1 MDELADTVSIYP
13 HRPMLVLPGIMSS
26 VFSFVRFFH
35 RSEWALA
42 FVVVLMIVFEV
53 WLDLEIPS
61 YMASITDIITGGGT
75 TQEVLDEAIP
85 MVMCAIGSMVV
96 GLVISV
102 TVGWI
107 SSSVAKTIRKAEFD
121 HIQKFSF
128 SEIDRISSYSL
139 ITRSTNDVKQ
149 VQDFIGTALESLIRA
164 PILSIW
170 AIVRISQSD
179 ITWTTATL
187 TAVTVMVVL
196 IITVMRLTAPL
207 FRKVQSL
214 HDGINGMTMEMLT
227 GQRVIRAYNADG
239 LEKEKFER
247 ANDALADNNIHAM
260 RIMNVNVPLNGL
272 IRNVLTMTIYWLGA
286 FIIIGTESLD
296 GRLEL
301 FSDMIVFSTYAIM
314 ALNGFRTLV
323 QIFNA
328 FPRAQAS
335 LERISE
341 VLDTEPTILSG
352 TKTEGNGSGS
362 ISFKDVTFRY
372 MGSPTDTIRD
382 VSFDVKPGETVA
394 IIGATGCGKTTLVDL
409 IPRFYDAIEGTV
421 TIDGI
426 DVKEY
431 DLDSLR
437 SKIGFVSQR
446 STILSGDVR
455 DNVNYGLGSDKR
467 SDDDVWDALRV
478 ACIDEFVESEGGL
491 EINLSEEGRNIS
503 GGQKQRISIAR
514 AVCKDP
520 EIYVFDDCF
529 SAIDFRTDLEVRRRL
544 KARTQNSTV
553 VLVTQ
558 RIGTARGADRIVV
571 MDDGKVID
579 VGAHAELLDRCGLY
593 REIAESQRTG
603 DEL

>member
-1 MDELADTVSIYP
+1 
-13 HRPMLVLPGIMSS
+13 MSG

-35 RSEWALA
+35 RKEWALA
-42 FVVVLMIVFEV
+42 LVVLFMIILEV
-53 WLDLEIPS
+53 WLDLEIPR
-61 YMASITDIITGGGT
+61 YMASITEVITTGGT
-75 TQEVLDEAIP
+75 TQQVLDEAIP
-85 MVMCAIGSMVV
+85 MILCAIGSMAV

-107 SSSVAKTIRKAEFD
+107 SSSVAKTIREAEFD

-128 SEIDRISSYSL
+128 NEIDRISSYSL

-149 VQDFIGTALESLIRA
+149 IQDFIGTALESLIRA
-164 PILSIW
+164 PIISIW

-179 ITWTTATL
+179 ITWTAATL
-187 TAVTVMVVL
+187 IAVTAMVLL

-227 GQRVIRAYNADG
+227 GQRVIRAYNADS
-239 LEKEKFER
+239 LEREKFER

-260 RIMNVNVPLNGL
+260 RIMAVNVPLNGF
-272 IRNVLTMTIYWLGA
+272 IRNTLSMTIYWLGA
-286 FIIIGTESLD
+286 FIIISSDSTD
-296 GRLEL
+296 DRLLL
-301 FSDMIVFSTYAIM
+301 FSEMIVFSTYALM

-335 LERISE
+335 LERIFE
-341 VLDTEPTILSG
+341 VLETEPTIISG
-352 TKTEGNGSGS
+352 TEKEGDGSGS
-362 ISFKDVTFRY
+362 ISFKDVSFRY
-372 MGSPTDTIRD
+372 AGSPADTVRD
-382 VSFDVKPGETVA
+382 VTFDVNPGETVA

-421 TIDGI
+421 FIDGV
-426 DVKEY
+426 DVKGY

-446 STILSGDVR
+446 ATILSGNVR
-455 DNVNYGLGSDKR
+455 DNVNYGLGSEGR
-467 SDDDVWDALRV
+467 NDDDIWDALKV
-478 ACIDEFVESEGGL
+478 ACIDGFVESEGGL
-491 EINLSEEGRNIS
+491 DINLSEEGRNIS
-503 GGQKQRISIAR
+503 GGQKQRFSIAR
-514 AVCKDP
+514 AVCKNP

-544 KARTQNSTV
+544 KARTKDSTV
-553 VLVTQ
+553 ILVTQ
-558 RIGTARGADRIVV
+558 RIGTARGADRILV
-571 MDDGKVID
+571 MDDGRIVD
-579 VGAHAELLDRCGLY
+579 SGTHLELLEKCEIY

>member
-1 MDELADTVSIYP
+1 
-13 HRPMLVLPGIMSS
+13 
-26 VFSFVRFFH
+26 
-35 RSEWALA
+35 
-42 FVVVLMIVFEV
+42 MIILEV

-61 YMASITDIITGGGT
+61 YMASITEVITTGGT
-75 TQEVLDEAIP
+75 TQQVLDEAIP
-85 MVMCAIGSMVV
+85 MILCAIGSMAV

-107 SSSVAKTIRKAEFD
+107 SSSVAKTIREAEFD

-128 SEIDRISSYSL
+128 NEIDRISSYSL

-149 VQDFIGTALESLIRA
+149 IQDFIGTALESLIRA
-164 PILSIW
+164 PIISIW

-179 ITWTTATL
+179 IMWTAATL
-187 TAVTVMVVL
+187 IAVTAMVLL

-227 GQRVIRAYNADG
+227 GQRVIRAYNADS
-239 LEKEKFER
+239 LEREKFER

-260 RIMNVNVPLNGL
+260 RIMAVNVPLNGF
-272 IRNVLTMTIYWLGA
+272 IRNTLSMTIYWLGA
-286 FIIIGTESLD
+286 FIIISSDSTD
-296 GRLEL
+296 DRLLL
-301 FSDMIVFSTYAIM
+301 FSEMIVFSTYALM

-335 LERISE
+335 LERIFE
-341 VLDTEPTILSG
+341 VLETEPTIISG
-352 TKTEGNGSGS
+352 TEKEGDGSGS
-362 ISFKDVTFRY
+362 ISFKDVSFRY
-372 MGSPTDTIRD
+372 AGSPADTVRD
-382 VSFDVKPGETVA
+382 VTFDVNPGETVA

-421 TIDGI
+421 FIDGV
-426 DVKEY
+426 DVKRY

-446 STILSGDVR
+446 ATILSGNVR
-455 DNVNYGLGSDKR
+455 DNVNYGLGSEGR
-467 SDDDVWDALRV
+467 NDDDIWDALKV
-478 ACIDEFVESEGGL
+478 ACIDGFVESEGGL
-491 EINLSEEGRNIS
+491 DINLSEEGRNIS
-503 GGQKQRISIAR
+503 GGQKQRFSIAR
-514 AVCKDP
+514 AVCKNP

-544 KARTQNSTV
+544 KARTKDSTV
-553 VLVTQ
+553 ILVTQ
-558 RIGTARGADRIVV
+558 RIGTARGADRILV
-571 MDDGKVID
+571 MDDGRIVD
-579 VGAHAELLDRCGLY
+579 SGTHLELLEKCEIY

>member
-1 MDELADTVSIYP
+1 
-13 HRPMLVLPGIMSS
+13 MSG

-35 RSEWALA
+35 RKEWALA
-42 FVVVLMIVFEV
+42 IVVLFMIILEV

-61 YMASITDIITGGGT
+61 YMASITEVITTGGT
-75 TQEVLDEAIP
+75 TQQVLDEAIP
-85 MVMCAIGSMVV
+85 MVLCAIGSMAV

-107 SSSVAKTIRKAEFD
+107 SSSVAKTIREAEFD

-128 SEIDRISSYSL
+128 NEIDRISSYSL

-149 VQDFIGTALESLIRA
+149 IQDFIGTALESLIRA
-164 PILSIW
+164 PIISIW

-179 ITWTTATL
+179 ITWTAATL
-187 TAVTVMVVL
+187 IAVTAMVLL

-227 GQRVIRAYNADG
+227 GQRVIRAYNADS
-239 LEKEKFER
+239 LEREKFER

-260 RIMNVNVPLNGL
+260 RIMAVNVPLNGF
-272 IRNVLTMTIYWLGA
+272 IRNTLSMTIYWLGA
-286 FIIIGTESLD
+286 FIIISSDSTD
-296 GRLEL
+296 DRLLL
-301 FSDMIVFSTYAIM
+301 FSEMIVFSTYALM

-335 LERISE
+335 LERIFE
-341 VLDTEPTILSG
+341 VLETEPTIISG
-352 TKTEGNGSGS
+352 TEKEGDGSGS
-362 ISFKDVTFRY
+362 ISFKDVSFRY
-372 MGSPTDTIRD
+372 AGSPADTVRD
-382 VSFDVKPGETVA
+382 VTFDVNPGETVA

-421 TIDGI
+421 FIDGV
-426 DVKEY
+426 DVKGY

-446 STILSGDVR
+446 ATILSGNVR
-455 DNVNYGLGSDKR
+455 DNVNYGLGSEGR
-467 SDDDVWDALRV
+467 NDDDIWDALKV
-478 ACIDEFVESEGGL
+478 ACIDGFVESEGGL
-491 EINLSEEGRNIS
+491 DINLSEEGRNIS
-503 GGQKQRISIAR
+503 GGQKQRFSIAR
-514 AVCKDP
+514 AVCKNP

-544 KARTQNSTV
+544 KARTKDSTV
-553 VLVTQ
+553 ILVTQ
-558 RIGTARGADRIVV
+558 RIGTARGADRILV
-571 MDDGKVID
+571 MDDGRIVD
-579 VGAHAELLDRCGLY
+579 SGTHLELLEKCEIY

>member
-1 MDELADTVSIYP
+1 
-13 HRPMLVLPGIMSS
+13 MSG

-35 RSEWALA
+35 RKEWALA
-42 FVVVLMIVFEV
+42 IVVLFMIILEV

-61 YMASITDIITGGGT
+61 YMASITEVITTGGT
-75 TQEVLDEAIP
+75 TQQVLDEAIP
-85 MVMCAIGSMVV
+85 MVLCAIGSMTV

-107 SSSVAKTIRKAEFD
+107 SSSVAKTIREAEFD

-128 SEIDRISSYSL
+128 NEIDRISSYSL

-149 VQDFIGTALESLIRA
+149 IQDFIGTALESLIRA
-164 PILSIW
+164 PIISIW

-179 ITWTTATL
+179 ITWTAATL
-187 TAVTVMVVL
+187 IAVTAMVLL

-227 GQRVIRAYNADG
+227 GQRVIRAYNADS
-239 LEKEKFER
+239 LEREKFER

-260 RIMNVNVPLNGL
+260 RIMAVNVPLNGF
-272 IRNVLTMTIYWLGA
+272 IRNTLSMTIYWLGA
-286 FIIIGTESLD
+286 FIIISSDSTD
-296 GRLEL
+296 DRLLL
-301 FSDMIVFSTYAIM
+301 FSEMIVFSTYALM

-335 LERISE
+335 LERIFE
-341 VLDTEPTILSG
+341 VLETEPTIISG
-352 TKTEGNGSGS
+352 TEKEGDGSGS
-362 ISFKDVTFRY
+362 ISFKDVSFRY
-372 MGSPTDTIRD
+372 AGSPADTVRD
-382 VSFDVKPGETVA
+382 VTFDVNPGETVA

-421 TIDGI
+421 FIDGV
-426 DVKEY
+426 DVKGY

-446 STILSGDVR
+446 ATILSGNVR
-455 DNVNYGLGSDKR
+455 DNVNYGLGSEGR
-467 SDDDVWDALRV
+467 NDDDIWDALKV
-478 ACIDEFVESEGGL
+478 ACIDGFVKSEGGL
-491 EINLSEEGRNIS
+491 DINLSEEGRNIS
-503 GGQKQRISIAR
+503 GGQKQRFSIAR
-514 AVCKDP
+514 AVCKNP

-544 KARTQNSTV
+544 KARTKDSTV
-553 VLVTQ
+553 ILVTQ
-558 RIGTARGADRIVV
+558 RIGTARGADRILV
-571 MDDGKVID
+571 MDDGRIVD
-579 VGAHAELLDRCGLY
+579 SGTHLELLEKCEIY

>member
-1 MDELADTVSIYP
+1 
-13 HRPMLVLPGIMSS
+13 
-26 VFSFVRFFH
+26 
-35 RSEWALA
+35 
-42 FVVVLMIVFEV
+42 
-53 WLDLEIPS
+53 
-61 YMASITDIITGGGT
+61 
-75 TQEVLDEAIP
+75 
-85 MVMCAIGSMVV
+85 
-96 GLVISV
+96 
-102 TVGWI
+102 
-107 SSSVAKTIRKAEFD
+107 
-121 HIQKFSF
+121 
-128 SEIDRISSYSL
+128 
-139 ITRSTNDVKQ
+139 
-149 VQDFIGTALESLIRA
+149 
-164 PILSIW
+164 
-170 AIVRISQSD
+170 
-179 ITWTTATL
+179 
-187 TAVTVMVVL
+187 
-196 IITVMRLTAPL
+196 
-207 FRKVQSL
+207 
-214 HDGINGMTMEMLT
+214 
-227 GQRVIRAYNADG
+227 
-239 LEKEKFER
+239 
-247 ANDALADNNIHAM
+247 
-260 RIMNVNVPLNGL
+260 
-272 IRNVLTMTIYWLGA
+272 
-286 FIIIGTESLD
+286 
-296 GRLEL
+296 
-301 FSDMIVFSTYAIM
+301 MIVFSTYAIM

-394 IIGATGCGKTTLVDL
+394 IIGATGCGKATLVDL

-514 AVCKDP
+514 GICHDP
-520 EIYVFDDCF
+520 EILILDDSF
-529 SAIDFRTDLEVRRRL
+529 SALDFNTELLLRESIKKELNGIT
-544 KARTQNSTV
+544 KIII
-553 VLVTQ
+553 TQ
-558 RIGTARGADRIVV
+558 RAGVTKEADLILVMEDGRI
-571 MDDGKVID
+571 ID
-579 VGAHAELLDRCGLY
+579 QGGH
-593 REIAESQRTG
+593 
-603 DEL
+603 DELIERCQTYRDIMNLQIQEDDT

>member
-1 MDELADTVSIYP
+1 
-13 HRPMLVLPGIMSS
+13 MSG

-35 RSEWALA
+35 RKEWALA
-42 FVVVLMIVFEV
+42 IVVLFMIILEV

-61 YMASITDIITGGGT
+61 YMASITEVITTGGT
-75 TQEVLDEAIP
+75 TQQVLDEAIP
-85 MVMCAIGSMVV
+85 MILCAIGSMAV

-107 SSSVAKTIRKAEFD
+107 SSSVAKTIREAEFD

-128 SEIDRISSYSL
+128 NEIDRISSYSL

-149 VQDFIGTALESLIRA
+149 IQDFIGTALESLIRA
-164 PILSIW
+164 PIISIW

-179 ITWTTATL
+179 ITWTAATL
-187 TAVTVMVVL
+187 IAVTAMVLL

-227 GQRVIRAYNADG
+227 GQRVIRAYNADS
-239 LEKEKFER
+239 LEREKFER

-260 RIMNVNVPLNGL
+260 RIMAVNVPLNGF
-272 IRNVLTMTIYWLGA
+272 IRNTLSMTIYWLGA
-286 FIIIGTESLD
+286 FIIISSDSTD
-296 GRLEL
+296 DRLLL
-301 FSDMIVFSTYAIM
+301 FSEMIVFSTYALM

-335 LERISE
+335 LERIFE
-341 VLDTEPTILSG
+341 VLETEPTIISG
-352 TKTEGNGSGS
+352 TEKEGDGSGS
-362 ISFKDVTFRY
+362 ISFKDVSFRY
-372 MGSPTDTIRD
+372 AGSPADTVRD
-382 VSFDVKPGETVA
+382 VTFDVNPGETVA

-421 TIDGI
+421 FIDGV
-426 DVKEY
+426 DVKRY

-446 STILSGDVR
+446 ATILSGNVR
-455 DNVNYGLGSDKR
+455 DNVNYGLGSEGR
-467 SDDDVWDALRV
+467 NDDDIWDALKV
-478 ACIDEFVESEGGL
+478 ACIDGFVESEGGL
-491 EINLSEEGRNIS
+491 DINLSEEGRNIS
-503 GGQKQRISIAR
+503 GGQKQRFSIAR
-514 AVCKDP
+514 AVCKNP

-544 KARTQNSTV
+544 KARTKDSTV
-553 VLVTQ
+553 ILVTQ
-558 RIGTARGADRIVV
+558 RIGTARGADRILV
-571 MDDGKVID
+571 MDDGRIVD
-579 VGAHAELLDRCGLY
+579 SGTHLELLEKCEIY

>member
-1 MDELADTVSIYP
+1 
-13 HRPMLVLPGIMSS
+13 MSG

-35 RSEWALA
+35 RKEWALA
-42 FVVVLMIVFEV
+42 IVVLFMIILEV

-61 YMASITDIITGGGT
+61 YMASITEVITTGGT
-75 TQEVLDEAIP
+75 TQQVLDEAIP
-85 MVMCAIGSMVV
+85 MVLCAIGSMTV

-107 SSSVAKTIRKAEFD
+107 SSSVAKTIREAEFD

-128 SEIDRISSYSL
+128 NEIDRISSYSL

-149 VQDFIGTALESLIRA
+149 IQDFIGTALESLIRA
-164 PILSIW
+164 PIISIW

-179 ITWTTATL
+179 ITWTAATL
-187 TAVTVMVVL
+187 IAVTAMVLL

-227 GQRVIRAYNADG
+227 GQRVIRAYNADS
-239 LEKEKFER
+239 LEREKFER

-260 RIMNVNVPLNGL
+260 RIMAVNVPLNGF
-272 IRNVLTMTIYWLGA
+272 IRNTLSMTIYWLGA
-286 FIIIGTESLD
+286 FIIISSDSTD
-296 GRLEL
+296 DRLLL
-301 FSDMIVFSTYAIM
+301 FSEMIVFSTYALM

-335 LERISE
+335 LERIFE
-341 VLDTEPTILSG
+341 VLETEPTIISG
-352 TKTEGNGSGS
+352 TEKEGDGSGS
-362 ISFKDVTFRY
+362 ISFKDVSFRY
-372 MGSPTDTIRD
+372 AGSPADTVRD
-382 VSFDVKPGETVA
+382 VTFDVNPGETVA

-421 TIDGI
+421 FIDGV
-426 DVKEY
+426 DVKGY

-446 STILSGDVR
+446 ATILSGNVR
-455 DNVNYGLGSDKR
+455 DNVNYGLGSEGR
-467 SDDDVWDALRV
+467 NDDDIWDALKV
-478 ACIDEFVESEGGL
+478 ACIDGFVESEGGL
-491 EINLSEEGRNIS
+491 DINLSEEGRNIS
-503 GGQKQRISIAR
+503 GGQKQRFSIAR
-514 AVCKDP
+514 AVCKNP

-544 KARTQNSTV
+544 KARTKDSTV
-553 VLVTQ
+553 ILVTQ
-558 RIGTARGADRIVV
+558 RIGTARGADRILV
-571 MDDGKVID
+571 MDDGRIVD
-579 VGAHAELLDRCGLY
+579 SGTHLELLEKCEIY

>member
-1 MDELADTVSIYP
+1 MLADIVS
-13 HRPMLVLPGIMSS
+13 GI
-26 VFSFVRFFH
+26 FSFVRFFH

-42 FVVVLMIVFEV
+42 VVVLFMIIFEV

-61 YMASITDIITGGGT
+61 YMASITDVITSGGT
-75 TQEVLDEAIP
+75 TEEVLDEAIP
-85 MVMCAIGSMVV
+85 MVMCAVGSMAV

-107 SSSVAKTIRKAEFD
+107 SSSVAKTIREEEFN

-149 VQDFIGTALESLIRA
+149 IQDFIGIALESLIRA
-164 PILSIW
+164 PIISIW

-179 ITWTTATL
+179 VTWTAATL
-187 TAVTVMVVL
+187 IAVTAMVLL

-207 FRKVQSL
+207 FRKVQFL
-214 HDGINGMTMEMLT
+214 HDGINEMTMEMLT

-239 LEKEKFER
+239 LEREKFEK

-260 RIMNVNVPLNGL
+260 RIMGANVPLNGL
-272 IRNVLTMTIYWLGA
+272 IRNTLSMSIYWLGA
-286 FIIIGTESLD
+286 FIIIGTDSTE

-301 FSDMIVFSTYAIM
+301 FSEMIVFSTYALM

-335 LERISE
+335 LERIFE
-341 VLDTEPTILSG
+341 VLDTEPKIISG
-352 TKTEGNGSGS
+352 NEKGGDGSGS
-362 ISFKDVTFRY
+362 ISFKNVSFRY
-372 MGSPTDTIRD
+372 IGSPTDTVRD
-382 VSFDVKPGETVA
+382 LSFDISPGETVA
-394 IIGATGCGKTTLVDL
+394 IIGATGCGKTTMVDL
-409 IPRFYDAIEGTV
+409 IPRFYDAVEGTV
-421 TIDGI
+421 SIDGV
-426 DVKEY
+426 DVKDY

-446 STILSGDVR
+446 ATILSGNVR
-455 DNVNYGLGSDKR
+455 DNVNYGIGSEDR
-467 SDDDVWDALRV
+467 DDDDVWDALKV
-478 ACIDEFVESEGGL
+478 ACIDGFVESEGGL
-491 EINLSEEGRNIS
+491 DINLSEEGRNIS

-544 KARTQNSTV
+544 KARTKDSTV
-553 VLVTQ
+553 ILVTQ
-558 RIGTARGADRIVV
+558 RIGTARGADRIMV
-571 MDDGKVID
+571 MDDGRIVDI
-579 VGAHAELLDRCGLY
+579 GTHSELLDRCGLY

>member
-1 MDELADTVSIYP
+1 
-13 HRPMLVLPGIMSS
+13 
-26 VFSFVRFFH
+26 
-35 RSEWALA
+35 
-42 FVVVLMIVFEV
+42 MIILEV

-61 YMASITDIITGGGT
+61 YMASITEVITTGGT
-75 TQEVLDEAIP
+75 TQQVLDEAIP
-85 MVMCAIGSMVV
+85 MVLCAIGSMTV

-107 SSSVAKTIRKAEFD
+107 SSSVAKTIREAEFD

-128 SEIDRISSYSL
+128 NEIDRISSYSL

-149 VQDFIGTALESLIRA
+149 IQDFIGTALESLIRA
-164 PILSIW
+164 PIISIW

-179 ITWTTATL
+179 ITWTAATL
-187 TAVTVMVVL
+187 IAVTAMVLL

-227 GQRVIRAYNADG
+227 GQRVIRAYNADS
-239 LEKEKFER
+239 LEREKFER

-260 RIMNVNVPLNGL
+260 RIMAVNVPLNGF
-272 IRNVLTMTIYWLGA
+272 IRNTLSMTIYWLGA
-286 FIIIGTESLD
+286 FIIISSDSTD
-296 GRLEL
+296 DRLLL
-301 FSDMIVFSTYAIM
+301 FSEMIVFSTYALM

-335 LERISE
+335 LERIFE
-341 VLDTEPTILSG
+341 VLETEPTIISG
-352 TKTEGNGSGS
+352 TEKEGDGSGS
-362 ISFKDVTFRY
+362 ISFKDVSFRY
-372 MGSPTDTIRD
+372 AGSPADTVRD
-382 VSFDVKPGETVA
+382 VTFDVNPGETVA

-421 TIDGI
+421 FIDGV
-426 DVKEY
+426 DVKGY

-446 STILSGDVR
+446 ATILSGNVR
-455 DNVNYGLGSDKR
+455 DNVNYGLGSEGR
-467 SDDDVWDALRV
+467 NDDDIWDALKV
-478 ACIDEFVESEGGL
+478 ACIDGFVESEGGL
-491 EINLSEEGRNIS
+491 DINLSEEGRNIS
-503 GGQKQRISIAR
+503 GGQKQRFSIAR
-514 AVCKDP
+514 AVCKNP

-544 KARTQNSTV
+544 KARTKDSTV
-553 VLVTQ
+553 ILVTQ
-558 RIGTARGADRIVV
+558 RIGTARGADRILV
-571 MDDGKVID
+571 MDDGRIVD
-579 VGAHAELLDRCGLY
+579 SGTHLELLEKCEIY

>member
-1 MDELADTVSIYP
+1 
-13 HRPMLVLPGIMSS
+13 MSG

-35 RSEWALA
+35 RKEWALA
-42 FVVVLMIVFEV
+42 IVVLFMIILEV

-61 YMASITDIITGGGT
+61 YMASITEVITTGGT
-75 TQEVLDEAIP
+75 TQQVLDEAIP
-85 MVMCAIGSMVV
+85 MVLCAIGSMTV

-107 SSSVAKTIRKAEFD
+107 SSSVAKTIREAEFD

-128 SEIDRISSYSL
+128 NEIDRISSYSL

-149 VQDFIGTALESLIRA
+149 IQDFIGTALESLIRA
-164 PILSIW
+164 PIISIW

-179 ITWTTATL
+179 ITWTAATL
-187 TAVTVMVVL
+187 IAVTAMVLL

-227 GQRVIRAYNADG
+227 GQRVIRAYNADS
-239 LEKEKFER
+239 LEREKFER

-260 RIMNVNVPLNGL
+260 RIMAVNVPLNGF
-272 IRNVLTMTIYWLGA
+272 IRNTLSMTIYWLGA
-286 FIIIGTESLD
+286 FIIISSDSTD
-296 GRLEL
+296 DRLLL
-301 FSDMIVFSTYAIM
+301 FSEMIVFSTYALM

-335 LERISE
+335 LERIFE
-341 VLDTEPTILSG
+341 VLETEPTIISG
-352 TKTEGNGSGS
+352 TEKEGDGSGS
-362 ISFKDVTFRY
+362 ISFKDVSFRY
-372 MGSPTDTIRD
+372 AGSPADTVRD
-382 VSFDVKPGETVA
+382 VTFDVNPGETVA

-421 TIDGI
+421 FIDGV
-426 DVKEY
+426 DVKGY

-446 STILSGDVR
+446 ATILSGNVR
-455 DNVNYGLGSDKR
+455 DNVNYGLGSEGR
-467 SDDDVWDALRV
+467 NDDDIWDALKV
-478 ACIDEFVESEGGL
+478 ACIDGFVKSEGGL
-491 EINLSEEGRNIS
+491 DINLSEEGRNIS
-503 GGQKQRISIAR
+503 GGQKQRFSIAR
-514 AVCKDP
+514 AVCKNP

-544 KARTQNSTV
+544 TARTKDSTV
-553 VLVTQ
+553 ILVTQ
-558 RIGTARGADRIVV
+558 RIGTARGADRILV
-571 MDDGKVID
+571 MDDGRIVD
-579 VGAHAELLDRCGLY
+579 SGTHLELLEKCEIY

>member
-1 MDELADTVSIYP
+1 
-13 HRPMLVLPGIMSS
+13 MSG

-35 RSEWALA
+35 KKEWALA
-42 FVVVLMIVFEV
+42 LVVLFMIILEV

-61 YMASITDIITGGGT
+61 YMASITEVITTGGT
-75 TQEVLDEAIP
+75 TQQVLDEAIP
-85 MVMCAIGSMVV
+85 MVLCAIGSMAI

-107 SSSVAKTIRKAEFD
+107 SSSVAKTIREAEFD

-128 SEIDRISSYSL
+128 NEIDRISSYSL

-149 VQDFIGTALESLIRA
+149 IQDFIGTALESLIRA
-164 PILSIW
+164 PIISIW

-179 ITWTTATL
+179 ITWTAATL
-187 TAVTVMVVL
+187 IAVTAMVLL

-227 GQRVIRAYNADG
+227 GQRVIRAYNADS
-239 LEKEKFER
+239 LEREKFER

-260 RIMNVNVPLNGL
+260 RIMAVNVPLNGF
-272 IRNVLTMTIYWLGA
+272 IRNTLSMTIYWLGA
-286 FIIIGTESLD
+286 FIIISSDSTD
-296 GRLEL
+296 DRLLL
-301 FSDMIVFSTYAIM
+301 FSEMIVFSTYALM

-335 LERISE
+335 LERIFE
-341 VLDTEPTILSG
+341 VLETEPTIISG
-352 TKTEGNGSGS
+352 TEKEGDGSGS
-362 ISFKDVTFRY
+362 ISFKDVSFRY
-372 MGSPTDTIRD
+372 AGSPADTVRD
-382 VSFDVKPGETVA
+382 VTFDVNPGETVA

-421 TIDGI
+421 FIDGV
-426 DVKEY
+426 DVKGY

-446 STILSGDVR
+446 ATILSGNVR
-455 DNVNYGLGSDKR
+455 DNVNYGLGSEGR
-467 SDDDVWDALRV
+467 SDDDIWDALKV
-478 ACIDEFVESEGGL
+478 ACIDGFVESEGGL
-491 EINLSEEGRNIS
+491 DINLSEEGRNIS
-503 GGQKQRISIAR
+503 GGQKQRFSIAR
-514 AVCKDP
+514 AVCKNP

-544 KARTQNSTV
+544 KARTKDSTV
-553 VLVTQ
+553 ILVTQ
-558 RIGTARGADRIVV
+558 RIGTARGADRILV
-571 MDDGKVID
+571 MDDGRIVD
-579 VGAHAELLDRCGLY
+579 SGTHSELLEKCEIY

>member
-1 MDELADTVSIYP
+1 
-13 HRPMLVLPGIMSS
+13 MSG

-35 RSEWALA
+35 RKEWALA
-42 FVVVLMIVFEV
+42 LVVLFMIILEV

-61 YMASITDIITGGGT
+61 YMASITEVITTGGT
-75 TQEVLDEAIP
+75 TQQVLDEAIP
-85 MVMCAIGSMVV
+85 MVLCAIGSMAV

-107 SSSVAKTIRKAEFD
+107 SSSVAKTIREAEFD

-128 SEIDRISSYSL
+128 NEIDRISSYSL

-149 VQDFIGTALESLIRA
+149 IQDFIGTALESLIRA
-164 PILSIW
+164 PIISIW

-179 ITWTTATL
+179 ITWTAATL
-187 TAVTVMVVL
+187 IAVTAMVLL

-227 GQRVIRAYNADG
+227 GQRVIRAYNADS
-239 LEKEKFER
+239 LEREKFER

-260 RIMNVNVPLNGL
+260 RIMAVNVPLNGF
-272 IRNVLTMTIYWLGA
+272 IRNTLSMTIYWLGA
-286 FIIIGTESLD
+286 FIIISSDSTD
-296 GRLEL
+296 DRLLL
-301 FSDMIVFSTYAIM
+301 FSEMIVFSTYALM

-335 LERISE
+335 LERIFE
-341 VLDTEPTILSG
+341 VLETEPTIISG
-352 TKTEGNGSGS
+352 TEKEGDGSGS
-362 ISFKDVTFRY
+362 ISFKDVSFRY
-372 MGSPTDTIRD
+372 AGSPADTVRD
-382 VSFDVKPGETVA
+382 VTFDVNPGETVA

-421 TIDGI
+421 FIDGV
-426 DVKEY
+426 DVKGY

-446 STILSGDVR
+446 ATILSGNVR
-455 DNVNYGLGSDKR
+455 DNVNYGLGSEGR
-467 SDDDVWDALRV
+467 GDDDIWDALKV
-478 ACIDEFVESEGGL
+478 ACIDGFVKSEGGL
-491 EINLSEEGRNIS
+491 DINLSEEGRNIS
-503 GGQKQRISIAR
+503 GGQKQRFSIAR
-514 AVCKDP
+514 AVCKNP

-544 KARTQNSTV
+544 KARTKDSTV
-553 VLVTQ
+553 ILVTQ
-558 RIGTARGADRIVV
+558 RIGTARGADRILV
-571 MDDGKVID
+571 MDDGRIVD
-579 VGAHAELLDRCGLY
+579 SGTHSELLEKCEIY